1 MIPAH
6 AAAKLADLR
15 QTAETLD
22 YLAREGQVGEGASS
36 PSPLKCGQKKVLSTK
51 DSTPAI
57 KMPSIHLS
65 KARSVRMG
73 TSFASR

>member
-22 YLAREGQVGEGASS
+22 YLAREGQVGEGEA
-36 PSPLKCGQKKVLSTK
+36 CVLAQMAKAIRADVEALELEIWRSEQ
-51 DSTPAI
+51 PAEG
-57 KMPSIHLS
+57 MPSERPNLFH
-65 KARSVRMG
+65 
-73 TSFASR
+73 

>member
-22 YLAREGQVGEGASS
+22 YLAREGQVGEGEA
-36 PSPLKCGQKKVLSTK
+36 CVLAQMAK
-51 DSTPAI
+51 AI
-57 KMPSIHLS
+57 RADVEALELEVWRAEVPTQSE
-65 KARSVRMG
+65 G
-73 TSFASR
+73 SRLH

>member
-22 YLAREGQVGEGASS
+22 YLAREGQVGEGEACMLAQMAKAIRADVEALELEVWRSEQPAEGV
-36 PSPLKCGQKKVLSTK
+36 PSERPNLF
-51 DSTPAI
+51 
-57 KMPSIHLS
+57 H
-65 KARSVRMG
+65 
-73 TSFASR
+73 

>member
-22 YLAREGQVGEGASS
+22 YLAREGQVGEGEA
-36 PSPLKCGQKKVLSTK
+36 CVLAQMAK
-51 DSTPAI
+51 AI
-57 KMPSIHLS
+57 RADVEALELEVW
-65 KARSVRMG
+65 RSEHR
-73 TSFASR
+73 AAA

>member
-22 YLAREGQVGEGASS
+22 YLAREGQVGEGEA
-36 PSPLKCGQKKVLSTK
+36 CVLAQMAK
-51 DSTPAI
+51 AIRADVEALELEVWWAEMPAQ
-57 KMPSIHLS
+57 
-65 KARSVRMG
+65 AEG
-73 TSFASR
+73 SRLH

>member
-22 YLAREGQVGEGASS
+22 RLARDGQVGEGEACLLRQLAKSVLADVS
-36 PSPLKCGQKKVLSTK
+36 ALELEVWRSEQPAEGVPSERPNLF
-51 DSTPAI
+51 
-57 KMPSIHLS
+57 H
-65 KARSVRMG
+65 
-73 TSFASR
+73 

>member
-22 YLAREGQVGEGASS
+22 YLAREGQVGEGEA
-36 PSPLKCGQKKVLSTK
+36 CVLAQMAK
-51 DSTPAI
+51 AI
-57 KMPSIHLS
+57 RADVEALELEVWRSEQPTEGMPSERPNLFH
-65 KARSVRMG
+65 
-73 TSFASR
+73 

>member
-22 YLAREGQVGEGASS
+22 YLAREGQVGEGEA
-36 PSPLKCGQKKVLSTK
+36 CVLAQMAK
-51 DSTPAI
+51 AIRADVEALELEVWRAEMPAQAEGLRL
-57 KMPSIHLS
+57 H
-65 KARSVRMG
+65 
-73 TSFASR
+73 

>member
-22 YLAREGQVGEGASS
+22 YLAREGQVGKGEACVLAQMAKSIRADVEALELEIWRSEQPADGV
-36 PSPLKCGQKKVLSTK
+36 PSERPNLF
-51 DSTPAI
+51 
-57 KMPSIHLS
+57 H
-65 KARSVRMG
+65 
-73 TSFASR
+73 

>member
-22 YLAREGQVGEGASS
+22 YLAREGQVGEGEACVLAQMAKAIRADVEAFDLYVRRSEQPADGV
-36 PSPLKCGQKKVLSTK
+36 PSERPNLF
-51 DSTPAI
+51 
-57 KMPSIHLS
+57 H
-65 KARSVRMG
+65 
-73 TSFASR
+73 

>member
-22 YLAREGQVGEGASS
+22 YLAREGQVGEGEAS
-36 PSPLKCGQKKVLSTK
+36 VLAQMAK
-51 DSTPAI
+51 AIRADVDALELEVWRAEMPAQ
-57 KMPSIHLS
+57 
-65 KARSVRMG
+65 AEG
-73 TSFASR
+73 SRLH

>member
-22 YLAREGQVGEGASS
+22 YLAREGQVGEGEA
-36 PSPLKCGQKKVLSTK
+36 CVLAQMAKAIRADVEALALEVWRSEQ
-51 DSTPAI
+51 PAEG
-57 KMPSIHLS
+57 MPSERPNLFH
-65 KARSVRMG
+65 
-73 TSFASR
+73 